1 MATDSKKPGAQVVPR
16 TSKVTE
22 NLAKS
27 YGFAEATA
35 ADKARLAAIQA
46 ERGGYDQQIS
56 DFQKQLSSMRGTVKN
71 KFGYGFSEE
80 QQAQRSELEAQIKRL
95 DTDRQRLLKEQG
107 SLQSRIDDPMK
118 RLSGTEQQMYKGAKF
133 AEGLL
138 GEEGL
143 GRLGTDVEVQDT
155 LQRFKDI
162 SEQGLSRQEV
172 EAERAAAFQGI
183 DRSTQ
188 TSQRALQAALARAGV
203 KGATAGQQLLQG
215 ELGGLQAK
223 AGVERDLFLKSEQ
236 LKREGLAD
244 YSQRL
249 GDVKTFDIAQAAS
262 EKDIAL
268 QTGLAFAQ
276 MKSAKDIAAVQAQA
290 QEAAARAR
298 SAAACFHEDVEVKMV
313 TGKYK
318 KISQIKLGEET
329 SMGEVMGVSKY
340 LVEGSELVEVNGNIM
355 TNQHIIFHKGKYILA
370 EEIGKKLNWSGS
382 HVVYDVLIDG
392 HHLLELGNDVLAT
405 DQEAM
410 DYDAEA
416 IKDFLNEFT
425 TKVSTGT
432 I

>member
-1 MATDSKKPGAQVVPR
+1 MAEDSKKPGAQIVPR

-22 NLAKS
+22 NIAKS
-27 YGFAEATA
+27 YGFEEASNQYRGNI
-35 ADKARLAAIQA
+35 AD
-46 ERGGYDQQIS
+46 
-56 DFQKQLSSMRGTVKN
+56 
-71 KFGYGFSEE
+71 
-80 QQAQRSELEAQIKRL
+80 
-95 DTDRQRLLKEQG
+95 
-107 SLQSRIDDPMK
+107 LQSQMEALKSQELDMSGFTYNKNDFIDESTARGLYRGNLETARKKKLEGMQKEINRYQGLIDDPAKM
-118 RLSGTEQQMYKGAKF
+118 LTGTEKQMYKGAKF

-143 GRLGTDVEVQDT
+143 GRLGTDAEVQDT

-223 AGVERDLFLKSEQ
+223 AGVERDLFLKSEE
-236 LKREGLAD
+236 LKRTGLAD

-249 GDVKTFDIAQAAS
+249 GDVKTFDLAQAAS

>member
-22 NLAKS
+22 NLAS
-27 YGFAEATA
+27 QYGFEEKIATDTKSIESSRTKLADLKRQLAEETERRNATGGIG
-35 ADKARLAAIQA
+35 AIGANLGRVNLKRQIDA
-46 ERGGYDQQIS
+46 E
-56 DFQKQLSSMRGTVKN
+56 N
-71 KFGYGFSEE
+71 KRIATLTSNINDPTRY
-80 QQAQRSELEAQIKRL
+80 IKG
-95 DTDRQRLLKEQG
+95 DTERQ
-107 SLQSRIDDPMK
+107 MF
-118 RLSGTEQQMYKGAKF
+118 KGAKF

-143 GRLGTDVEVQDT
+143 GRLGDDAEVQDT

-183 DRSTQ
+183 DRNTQ

-215 ELGGLQAK
+215 ELGGLTAK

-249 GDVKTFDIAQAAS
+249 GDVKTFDISQAAS

-392 HHLLELGNDVLAT
+392 HHLLELSNDVLAT

>member
-1 MATDSKKPGAQVVPR
+1 MADESKPGSQVVPR
-16 TSKVTE
+16 KASVTE
-22 NLAKS
+22 NLSKS
-27 YGFAEATA
+27 YGL
-35 ADKARLAAIQA
+35 ADKLKSAQ
-46 ERGGYDQQIS
+46 E
-56 DFQKQLSSMRGTVKN
+56 QLSAMDAN
-71 KFGYGFSEE
+71 KANRYNNFLARYGKKTSYE
-80 QQAQRSELEAQIKRL
+80 
-95 DTDRQRLLKEQG
+95 DTQKIL
-107 SLQSRIDDPMK
+107 DDPNASLDRKQWAQK
-118 RLSGTEQQMYKGAKF
+118 RMEWVTREADAGVRKLRGKVAEGEGAFLSGTERQMYKGAQF

-143 GRLGTDVEVQDT
+143 GRLGTDAEVQDT

-223 AGVERDLFLKSEQ
+223 AGVERDLFLKSEE
-236 LKREGLAD
+236 LKRTGLAD

-249 GDVKTFDIAQAAS
+249 GDVKTFDLAQAAS

>member
-27 YGFAEATA
+27 YGFEEASN
-35 ADKARLAAIQA
+35 QY
-46 ERGGYDQQIS
+46 RGKIGD
-56 DFQKQLSSMRGTVKN
+56 
-71 KFGYGFSEE
+71 
-80 QQAQRSELEAQIKRL
+80 
-95 DTDRQRLLKEQG
+95 
-107 SLQSRIDDPMK
+107 LQSQMEALKSQELDMSGFTYNKNDFIDESTARGLYRGNLETARKKKLEGMQKEINRYQGLIDDPAKM
-118 RLSGTEQQMYKGAKF
+118 LTGTEKQMYKGAKF

-215 ELGGLQAK
+215 ELGGLTAK

-340 LVEGSELVEVNGNIM
+340 LVDGSELVDVNGNIM

>member
-1 MATDSKKPGAQVVPR
+1 MADKKAPGKQIVPR
-16 TSKVTE
+16 TSKVTQ

-27 YGFAEATA
+27 YGFAEATS
-35 ADKARLAAIQA
+35 ADKARLQAIQA
-46 ERGGYDQQIS
+46 ERGGYDAQIADLEKQIQGIS
-56 DFQKQLSSMRGTVKN
+56 RSQKGIRMYT
-71 KFGYGFSEE
+71 SEE
-80 QQAQRSELEAQIKRL
+80 QSKVDALRSQISGL
-95 DTDRQRLLKEQG
+95 DTNRQRLLKEQG

-143 GRLGTDVEVQDT
+143 GRLGTDTEVQDT

-172 EAERAAAFQGI
+172 EQERAAAFEGI

-236 LKREGLAD
+236 LKRTGLAD

-249 GDVKTFDIAQAAS
+249 GDVKTFDLSQAAS

-276 MKSAKDIAAVQAQA
+276 MKSAKDIAAVQARA
-290 QEAAARAR
+290 QESAARAR
-298 SAAACFHEDVEVKMV
+298 SAAACFHEDTLVRMV
-313 TGKYK
+313 TGGYK
-318 KISQIKLGEET
+318 RISEISLGEET
-329 SMGEVMGVSKY
+329 SMGDVLGTSKY
-340 LVEGSELVEVNGNIM
+340 LVDGSELVSVDGNIM
-355 TNQHIIFHKGKYILA
+355 TGNHILFHKGKYILA
-370 EEIGKKLNWSGS
+370 EEIGKKLNWSGQ
-382 HVVYDVLIDG
+382 HVVYDILIDG
-392 HHLLELGNDVLAT
+392 QHLIELNGGILAT

-410 DYDAEA
+410 DYSPEA
-416 IKDFLNEFT
+416 IRDFLNEFT
-425 TKVSTGT
+425 KTVSSGT

>member
-1 MATDSKKPGAQVVPR
+1 MAEDSKKPGAQIVPR

-22 NLAKS
+22 NLAS
-27 YGFAEATA
+27 
-35 ADKARLAAIQA
+35 Q
-46 ERGGYDQQIS
+46 
-56 DFQKQLSSMRGTVKN
+56 
-71 KFGYGFSEE
+71 YGFSEKIATDTKSLE
-80 QQAQRSELEAQIKRL
+80 AGRSRLSELKKQLAEETSRVNAAGGPGAIGANLGRVKIQRKIDAQNRQISNLIANINDPTRYIKG
-95 DTDRQRLLKEQG
+95 DTERQ
-107 SLQSRIDDPMK
+107 MF
-118 RLSGTEQQMYKGAKF
+118 KGAKF

-143 GRLGTDVEVQDT
+143 GRLGDDAEVQDA
-155 LQRFKDI
+155 LQKFKNI

-223 AGVERDLFLKSEQ
+223 AGVERDLFLKSEE
-236 LKREGLAD
+236 LKRTGLAD

-249 GDVKTFDIAQAAS
+249 GDVKTFDLAQAAS

-298 SAAACFHEDVEVKMV
+298 GAAACFHEDVEVKMV